1 MMAKLASK
9 VVRPLA
15 KGQVT
20 IPAEFRRKLGIDTNT
35 FLDVS
40 LGEDN
45 LVITPV
51 KIRGGEALREYSDE
65 DIERF
70 LEEDKIDART
80 ARRVR
85 ELLTKGKI

>member
-1 MMAKLASK
+1 MTKLASK

-15 KGQVT
+15 KGQIT

-35 FLDVS
+35 FLNVS

-45 LVITPV
+45 LVITPLR
-51 KIRGGEALREYSDE
+51 IRGKEALREYSDE

-70 LEEDKIDART
+70 LEEDKIDAAT

-85 ELLTKGKI
+85 ELLTQGKI